1 MKKDYLFKFLFVK
14 LLIFSIYISFPVRI
28 LAQNDSPDSVFILDV
43 NHEWV
48 DSIIKTLS
56 LDEQIAQLIFVDAY
70 SNRSISHESHIIDLI
85 RKYKIGGLVFFQ
97 GDPETQASLTNFY
110 QSQSQVPLMIAI
122 DADWGLGMRLEKTIK
137 FPFPMALGAISD
149 NKLIYETGKEIGREL
164 KRLGV
169 HLSLAPV
176 LDINNNPENPVIN
189 YRSFGMDKFRVAEK
203 GIMFMKGIQSNH
215 VIACAKHF
223 PGHGDTN
230 IDSHFALPVLLHD
243 QARLDSLELYPFK
256 KVIEEGIGAIMVA
269 HLSIPAIEPAKNIA
283 ASLSVPVVSGLLK
296 NNMGFQ
302 GLVITDAL
310 NMKGVSDYFPP
321 GVVDAKAL
329 VAGNDIL
336 AFSEDVPMAIEE
348 IKKAIIQGQI
358 SREEIEYRC
367 RKVLASK
374 LWTGAYKQ
382 KDIKIES
389 LIRDLNTQDARVLKR
404 KLVKESITLLRNK
417 NEIVPVQKLQEHK
430 IASLAIGSRKS
441 IYFQNVLGRYTK
453 IDHFSWNPENENIS
467 LILKKLKEYDL
478 VIAGITS
485 LDQRPYKNFGV
496 SPKLETGI
504 QELIASVET
513 IISVFGNPF
522 ALNKLPGIENAE
534 GLIMAYQ
541 DNALV
546 HEMAAQLIFGAF
558 GANGTLAVSVNS
570 YFKLGEGL
578 QTNAISRLGF
588 ALPEEAGLDSKKLH
602 EKIDSIALAGI
613 KAGAYPGCQV
623 LIAKNG
629 SVVFH
634 ETYGYHTYENRNKV
648 CKNDI
653 YDFASVTK
661 ITGPL
666 PALMRLVDEGKI
678 NLDENLSFYWPG
690 LRHSNKADLKIR
702 EILAHQSGMKAWIPY
717 WRNTVKKNGKF
728 KTRSFKT
735 DSSAKYNEPVITD
748 MYLHKNY
755 RKKIYSAIKKS
766 PVSEEKKLLYSG
778 LGSYLYPSI
787 IENLT
792 GQDYE
797 TFLKSE
803 IYQPLGAYSL
813 TYNAHLHFPLEQI
826 VPTEND
832 TFFRMKQI
840 HGYVHDEGAAMMG
853 GVSGN
858 AGLFGNAMDL
868 AKLMQMYLNM
878 GYYGGKQYISQ
889 NTLKEFSS
897 YQYPD
902 NENRR
907 GLGFDKPLIGNQ
919 ELPESEAYPA
929 RSASPSSFGHSGY
942 TGTFTWVDPEENILY
957 IFFSNRVYPTRE
969 NSKLYDLN
977 IRTSIQQVIYSSKIQ

>member
-70 SNRSISHESHIIDLI
+70 SNRSISHESHVIDLI

-122 DADWGLGMRLEKTIK
+122 DADWGLGMRLKKTIK

-256 KVIEEGIGAIMVA
+256 KVIENGIGAIMVA

-296 NNMGFQ
+296 DNMGFQ

-367 RKVLASK
+367 RKVLAAK

-389 LIRDLNTQDARVLKR
+389 LIRDLNTQDALVLKR

-496 SPKLETGI
+496 STKLETGI

-728 KTRSFKT
+728 KTGSFKT

-755 RKKIYSAIKKS
+755 RKKIYRAIKKS

-803 IYQPLGAYSL
+803 IYRPLGAYSL

-858 AGLFGNAMDL
+858 AGLFGNALDL

-977 IRTSIQQVIYSSKIQ
+977 IRTSIQQAIYSSKIQ